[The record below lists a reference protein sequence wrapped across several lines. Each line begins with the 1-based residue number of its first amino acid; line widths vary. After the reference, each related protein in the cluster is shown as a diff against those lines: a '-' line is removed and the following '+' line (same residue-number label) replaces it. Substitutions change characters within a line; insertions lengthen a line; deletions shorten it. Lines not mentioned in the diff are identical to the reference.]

1 MIIWANKGGP
11 KAVRERIGKEMKIQ
25 KEKERK

>member
-11 KAVRERIGKEMKIQ
+11 KAVRERRGKEIKIQ
-25 KEKERK
+25 KEEERK